1 MAMSEVRPQLRVS
14 AAECRYLV
22 EQHALHQANADSRSA
37 GNPHPEIRLKIPANF
52 TAQPR
57 DLTQQERHVLA
68 EVLRSAVKDALPQ
81 HWKYDG
87 RYVGEGREANY
98 LDALLSREGI
108 LRKISKHIDSALY
121 KSVDEIAQ
129 VLVEDYLKEVNAG
142 HVKAE
147 PQRSKFAW
155 VNAHDRD
162 RILEQCGAGRAPA
175 DPAALSS
182 QPVELRPPA
191 RLVGNAYKVLEDNTG
206 LKLGDL
212 LGGRIG
218 AEIRSG
224 HIGNKCAI
232 HLSYGLDAAG
242 SPIPEDAGLSKVV
255 NVDGARDPA
264 TLTDKDGKHYFYR
277 VVDVRDHLLRTL
289 GPPDKVLTAKRP
301 DQLPDRPGI
310 VVLHWKPKLDVGDTS
325 TGHATFFNGQGCPL
339 DPEGCYLRRAERV
352 EYWELKAGPADAA
365 GSPPDSAPGP

>member
-1 MAMSEVRPQLRVS
+1 MSEVGRAQRVS
-14 AAECRYLV
+14 AAECQYLV
-22 EQHALHQANADSRSA
+22 DQHALHQANAESRPG
-37 GNPHPEIRLKIPANF
+37 GNPHPEITLKIPANF

-57 DLTQQERHVLA
+57 NLTQQERHVLA

-81 HWKYDG
+81 HWKHDG

-98 LDALLSREGI
+98 IDALLTNEAI
-108 LRKISKHIDSALY
+108 QRKLSKHIDSALY
-121 KSVDEIAQ
+121 KSVDDIAE

-191 RLVGNAYKVLEDNTG
+191 KLVGSAYKVLEDNTG
-206 LKLGDL
+206 LKLGEL

-232 HLSYGLDAAG
+232 QLS
-242 SPIPEDAGLSKVV
+242 
-255 NVDGARDPA
+255 
-264 TLTDKDGKHYFYR
+264 
-277 VVDVRDHLLRTL
+277 
-289 GPPDKVLTAKRP
+289 
-301 DQLPDRPGI
+301 
-310 VVLHWKPKLDVGDTS
+310 
-325 TGHATFFNGQGCPL
+325 
-339 DPEGCYLRRAERV
+339 
-352 EYWELKAGPADAA
+352 
-365 GSPPDSAPGP
+365 